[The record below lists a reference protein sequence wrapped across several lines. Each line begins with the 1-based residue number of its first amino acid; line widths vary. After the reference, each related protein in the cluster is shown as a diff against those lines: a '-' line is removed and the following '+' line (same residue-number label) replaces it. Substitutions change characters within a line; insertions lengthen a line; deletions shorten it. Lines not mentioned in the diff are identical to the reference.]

1 MKMLEILEQFEKIG
15 KMMFVEKNYIEG
27 DINKFITELRNSKI
41 ESYSEDIPTDYK
53 KLIEG
58 PLMKLN
64 VITEVIYTKKI
75 EKNKKDFT
83 QLGEYLKEVADELIK
98 IGESN

>member
-53 KLIEG
+53 KFIEG
-58 PLMKLN
+58 PLMKLY
-64 VITEVIYTKKI
+64 VITEVIYTK
-75 EKNKKDFT
+75 
-83 QLGEYLKEVADELIK
+83 
-98 IGESN
+98 